1 MSLLPTLRS
10 KNQNLADPFAAFR
23 RELDSIFAAYNR
35 ALPTLAEVGARI
47 PSLNIAETKDAIEIT
62 TELPGVDEKDIN
74 VSLDDNRLVISGEK
88 KQESDRTDKEWD
100 VVERSYGA
108 FHRAIALPFEPNE
121 ASIEAH
127 FDKRC
132 SARICA
138 EIRSPAGGSRPVR
151 RSRAFGA
158 SGHYRTLIIASARD
172 VGRIAELKD
181 PARRTSGIGGDDGN
195 A

>member
-1 MSLLPTLRS
+1 MALLPTLRS

-23 RELDSIFAAYNR
+23 RELDSMFAEYNR

-47 PSLNIAETKDAIEIT
+47 PALNIAETKDAIEIT

-88 KQESDRTDKEWD
+88 KQESDRTDKEWH

-127 FDKRC
+127 FDKGVLHLKVKKP
-132 SARICA
+132 A
-138 EIRSPAGGSRPVR
+138 EVEKAKKTIEIKAGPPESPA
-151 RSRAFGA
+151 AKTA
-158 SGHYRTLIIASARD
+158 
-172 VGRIAELKD
+172 
-181 PARRTSGIGGDDGN
+181 
-195 A
+195 

>member
-1 MSLLPTLRS
+1 MQKHEWSESMSLLPTLRS

-47 PSLNIAETKDAIEIT
+47 PALNIAETKDAIEIT

-88 KQESDRTDKEWD
+88 KQESDRTDKEWH

-127 FDKRC
+127 FDKGVLHLKVKKP
-132 SARICA
+132 A
-138 EIRSPAGGSRPVR
+138 EVEKAQKTIEIKAGPPESPA
-151 RSRAFGA
+151 AKTA
-158 SGHYRTLIIASARD
+158 
-172 VGRIAELKD
+172 
-181 PARRTSGIGGDDGN
+181 
-195 A
+195 